1 MNLILTDFL
10 RRCRD
15 LDIRTTV
22 RVELPL
28 RLPVPDTDLCALLT
42 NLLENAIE
50 ANRKIPEDAE
60 RWLRVAI
67 HIRGQYLYI
76 GVENARFNPVKCSAG
91 QELPRSDKPGA
102 GHGLGLRSAR
112 SIARKYNSE
121 LRLKT
126 PPGSFSASTALLL
139 PEESTSLPSALAA
152 GP

>member
-1 MNLILTDFL
+1 VAI
-10 RRCRD
+10 
-15 LDIRTTV
+15 IG
-22 RVELPL
+22 
-28 RLPVPDTDLCALLT
+28 

-50 ANRKIPEDAE
+50 ANKKIPEGVE

-76 GVENARFNPVKCSAG
+76 GVENARLHPVRRSG
-91 QELPRSDKPGA
+91 EQDLPHSNKPGA

-121 LRLKT
+121 LRLKA

-139 PEESTSLPSALAA
+139 PEETNDRR
-152 GP
+152 